1 MLQHGVQQSE
11 GAKITDAYLPVTGGC
26 QCGAVRYESKNAPT
40 EGFYCHCR
48 TCQKHV
54 GGLFATFVRIARSSL
69 AFTKGAP
76 AFYRSSEIARRGFC
90 GNCGSPL
97 VFVYDG
103 AEADYWVTV
112 GSLDHPEDWP
122 LTTGATWGPTVH
134 GHVDHKVPWQEI
146 DDGLPQRTSENA
158 LLRQQAEA
166 ALARENR

>member
-1 MLQHGVQQSE
+1 M
-11 GAKITDAYLPVTGGC
+11 TDAHLPVTGGC
-26 QCGAVRYESKNAPT
+26 LCGAVRYESKHAPT

-48 TCQKHV
+48 ICQQHV
-54 GGLFATFVRIARSSL
+54 GGLFATFVRIARSSF

-122 LTTGATWGPTVH
+122 LAKGAIWGPTVH
-134 GHVDHKVPWQEI
+134 GHVDRKIQWQEI
-146 DDGLPQRTSENA
+146 DDGLPQRTSDNA